1 MQHIQSHP
9 ASVEAYIKQGL
20 KLVPIPPGTKGP
32 QHKGWNQWGNELKE
46 ASDLHSG
53 WGIGLLHSFS
63 GTCAIDIDNWT
74 YADSLLKEHGIDLSQ
89 IYNADDA
96 VTIESGREGRG
107 KLIYR
112 LPFGI
117 AFPSKKIHYKDAH
130 NSNQVAYELRCG
142 TVTGLT
148 AQDVL
153 PPSIHPIT
161 QQPYQW
167 GGKGH
172 WSRIPQ
178 LPKELETLWW
188 SLVEQDKQ
196 RTIKN
201 ETNIDASWEE
211 IQQAMGFISPDVSR
225 DEWLHIGMALHHTG
239 THTGDL
245 NQALYIWNEWSQAGT
260 KYQGKNDILTCWQ
273 SFKADSGISLGTLF
287 HIAGS
292 YGWTRPIP
300 DASELFSSINEETP
314 PQSPVNVIDGL
325 RPPSPN
331 LDLQYWPDVLATRAQ
346 EVGDQVGCDP
356 LVPLFAGLG
365 ALAGAVD
372 AQTRLEL
379 VPGFEV
385 PPIVWLM
392 TVGDPA
398 DKKSPGSRPMMEI
411 LEDLEEED
419 RPRFS
424 REMLQWEAK
433 EVMYNESKK
442 AFLEYAADPTS
453 QMDNDTIPAVPDLE
467 SKPVPLKL
475 TVQDVTSQK
484 LVHLA
489 AERDRGLLC
498 YLDEMNSWVKKMTN
512 KWGAEDRST
521 WVVGYEGKKYTMDR
535 IGTGNIR
542 SDNFAISIYGNIQP
556 QVFRDNI
563 NNLADDG
570 LVQRFIP
577 AILRSN
583 MTKLGQPVPDALTTK
598 SVWDQCIRTAYSL
611 QSQKYTLSPAAYKR
625 FREFQAWYEGA
636 KQDERIVQS
645 DKAYRTAFGKLEG
658 TAGRLMLLFHII
670 ETPYN
675 NQVDV
680 SIVDKVI
687 AVIKTYII
695 PAYRYTLGEI
705 GGYTDDSL
713 DVWLT
718 NHVIHLA
725 GQQETISLSQI
736 KRSGRRNW
744 ENLRPWQIEEQVR
757 LSMSMLQDNGWVVL
771 VEDKATTGHVVWSIN
786 PLLVEQFQD
795 YRTAVIK
802 AKQRTKDLIYHA
814 GLKKGKGDR
823 GNRPLIPGY
832 DPETMDDP
840 E

>member
-1 MQHIQSHP
+1 MQQIQSHP

-46 ASDLHSG
+46 ASDLHPG

-74 YADSLLKEHGIDLSQ
+74 YAKTLLAEQGIDLDQ
-89 IYNADDA
+89 LYGADDA

-107 KLIYR
+107 KLLYK
-112 LPFGI
+112 LPYGI

-153 PPSIHPIT
+153 PPSIHPVT
-161 QQPYQW
+161 MQPYQW

-172 WSRIPQ
+172 WSRIPPI
-178 LPKELETLWW
+178 PKELEILWW
-188 SLVEQDKQ
+188 SLMEQDKERKIQ
-196 RTIKN
+196 N
-201 ETNIDASWEE
+201 DTNINASWEE
-211 IQQAMGFISPDVSR
+211 IQHALGSVSPDVSR
-225 DEWLHIGMALHHTG
+225 DEWVNIGMALHHAGSATNQ
-239 THTGDL
+239 L
-245 NQALYIWNEWSQAGT
+245 EQALYIWNEWSQGGT
-260 KYQGKNDILTCWQ
+260 KYQGEKDILTCWH
-273 SFKADSGISLGTLF
+273 SFTANSGIGLGTLF
-287 HIAGS
+287 HIAQS
-292 YGWTRPIP
+292 YGWTRPVP
-300 DASELFSSINEETP
+300 DASELFSAVNETAP
-314 PQSPVNVIDGL
+314 PQNPINVIDGL
-325 RPPSPN
+325 RPPSPD
-331 LDLQYWPDVLATRAQ
+331 LDLQHWPDALATRAQ
-346 EVGDQVGCDP
+346 EVSDQVGCDP

-372 AQTRLEL
+372 ARMRLEL

-398 DKKSPGSRPMMEI
+398 DKKSPGSRPMMDI
-411 LEDLEEED
+411 LEELEQED
-419 RPRFS
+419 RPRFAQ
-424 REMLQWEAK
+424 EMLQWEAK
-433 EVMYNESKK
+433 EIMYSESKK
-442 AFLEYAADPTS
+442 AYMEYMTDPAS
-453 QMDNDTIPAVPDLE
+453 QMENDAPPVLADLE

-535 IGTGNIR
+535 VGAGNIQ

-556 QVFRDNI
+556 QVFRNNI
-563 NNLADDG
+563 NDLADDG
-570 LVQRFIP
+570 LIQRFIP
-577 AILRSN
+577 AILRSDQ
-583 MTKLGQPVPDALTTK
+583 TKLGHPIPESLTSK
-598 SVWDQCIRTAYSL
+598 AVWDQVIRTAYSL
-611 QSQKYTLSPAAYKR
+611 QHQKYTLSPAAYDR

-636 KQDERIVQS
+636 KRDERIVQS

-658 TAGRLMLLFHII
+658 TAGRLILLFHII
-670 ETPYN
+670 ENPYST
-675 NQVDV
+675 QVDV

-705 GGYTDDSL
+705 GGYTDDSM

-718 NHVIHLA
+718 NHVIHTA
-725 GQQETISLSQI
+725 GHQETISLSQI
-736 KRSGRRNW
+736 KRSARRKL
-744 ENLRPWQIEEQVR
+744 ENLRPWQIEEQIR
-757 LSMSMLQDNGWVVL
+757 LSMSMLQENGWVML
-771 VEDKATTGHVVWSIN
+771 VEDKATSGHVVWSIN
-786 PLLVEQFQD
+786 PQLVEGFEE
-795 YRTAVIK
+795 YRNEVIK

-814 GLKKGKGDR
+814 GLEKGKGDR
-823 GNRPLIPGY
+823 NNRPLVKGY